1 MPRKPLDP
9 INDVINYF
17 ETVPLDSART
27 ALEVA
32 GAIVRR
38 RAGVKA
44 PAAPQAT
51 ASGKKQVAA
60 GRTPRAAAPINQEGP
75 GPVSQVGS

>member
-1 MPRKPLDP
+1 MPRKQLDP

-17 ETVPLDSART
+17 ETTPLDSART

-38 RAGVKA
+38 RAGMKA
-44 PAAPQAT
+44 PSAASAT
-51 ASGKKQVAA
+51 ATAPKKPV
-60 GRTPRAAAPINQEGP
+60 GRTPRAASPITQEGP
-75 GPVSQVGS
+75 GPVSQVGN